1 VKVEYVPENSPI
13 LSSQR
18 GLLLVVSGPSA
29 VGKDTVL
36 DALLSAPDLPHPV
49 LKCVTA
55 TTRPPRPKEG
65 GKSMEVDGV
74 DYYFL
79 SAAKF
84 NEMAAAGEFLEY
96 ADVHGM
102 WYGTPKAWVE
112 EQLKEGND
120 VILKIDVQGAV
131 SVRQQS
137 DDAILVFLQP
147 PSLAELERRLRHRR
161 SEGEEAIARRLLNAR
176 SEMARRGEYDYAI
189 TNDEVKQAVDGIRAI
204 IIAEHARIRKP
215 AESGRKAASDG

>member
-1 VKVEYVPENSPI
+1 
-13 LSSQR
+13 
-18 GLLLVVSGPSA
+18 
-29 VGKDTVL
+29 
-36 DALLSAPDLPHPV
+36 
-49 LKCVTA
+49 
-55 TTRPPRPKEG
+55 
-65 GKSMEVDGV
+65 MEIDGV

-84 NEMAAAGEFLEY
+84 NAMAAAGEFLEY
-96 ADVHGM
+96 AEVHGL

-112 EQLKEGND
+112 EHLKAGDD

-147 PSLAELERRLRHRR
+147 PSLEELERRLRHRR

-176 SEMARRGEYDYAI
+176 SEMARRSEYDYAI
-189 TNDEVKQAVDGIRAI
+189 TNDEVTQAVDGIRAI

-215 AESGRKAASDG
+215 AEPGRKAASDV